1 MSKPK
6 TREELRNEILTTPY
20 VDLEPHVQRGSV
32 IVLDKGMDLLQ
43 VALSVAQDD
52 KAMISAL
59 ILKKLLVKATLQ
71 DYEKWKREKQFFNV
85 IILQPY
91 VLVQSAV
98 AISPKAN

>member
-6 TREELRNEILTTPY
+6 TRDELRNEILTTPY

-32 IVLDKGMDLLQ
+32 VVLDESVDLLQ
-43 VALSVAQDD
+43 TALSIAQDD

-59 ILKKLLVKATLQ
+59 IIKKLLVKASPQ

-85 IILQPY
+85 IIIQPY

-98 AISPKAN
+98 AISPMAN